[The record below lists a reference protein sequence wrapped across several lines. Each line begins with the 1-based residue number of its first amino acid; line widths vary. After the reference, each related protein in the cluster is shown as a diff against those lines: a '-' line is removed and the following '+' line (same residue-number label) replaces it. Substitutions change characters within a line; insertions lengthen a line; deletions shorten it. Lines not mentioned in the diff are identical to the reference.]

1 MSAKQTI
8 LISFALVAAL
18 CLASAC
24 SLKDDAA
31 VESCAKSFGQNYF
44 NLRLLQASGLCT
56 DRSYKWI
63 EFYASNISQDDVDV
77 LNTQTDSALC
87 DIDDIDIDGDSA
99 RVKMTVRNFLLC
111 DSIGRP
117 GRMCKQGK
125 CRLTLRKE
133 GETWKVDLDGPV
145 TKTEE

>member
-44 NLRLLQASGLCT
+44 NLRLQQASGLCT

-63 EFYASNISQDDVDV
+63 EFYASNISQNDVDV
-77 LNTQTDSALC
+77 LN
-87 DIDDIDIDGDSA
+87 IDDIDIDGDSA

-133 GETWKVDLDGPV
+133 GGTWKVDLDGHV

>member
-44 NLRLLQASGLCT
+44 NLRLQQASGLCT

-63 EFYASNISQDDVDV
+63 EFYASNISQNDVDV

>member
-31 VESCAKSFGQNYF
+31 VETCAKSFGQNYF
-44 NLRLLQASGLCT
+44 NLRLQQASGLCT

-125 CRLTLRKE
+125 CRLTIRKE

>member
-44 NLRLLQASGLCT
+44 NLRLQQASGLCT

-63 EFYASNISQDDVDV
+63 EFYASNISQNDVDV

-133 GETWKVDLDGPV
+133 GETWKVDLNGLV

>member
-31 VESCAKSFGQNYF
+31 VETCAKSFGQNYF
-44 NLRLLQASGLCT
+44 NLRLQQASGLCT

-133 GETWKVDLDGPV
+133 GGTWKVDLDGPV

>member
-1 MSAKQTI
+1 MSVKQTI
-8 LISFALVAAL
+8 LISFVFVVAL

-44 NLRLLQASGLCT
+44 NLRLQQASGLCT

-63 EFYASNISQDDVDV
+63 EFYASNISQNDVDV

>member
-44 NLRLLQASGLCT
+44 NLRLQQASGLCT

-63 EFYASNISQDDVDV
+63 EFHASNISQDDVDV
-77 LNTQTDSALC
+77 LNAQTDSALC

-133 GETWKVDLDGPV
+133 RETWKVDLDGPV

>member
-31 VESCAKSFGQNYF
+31 VETCAKSFGQNYF
-44 NLRLLQASGLCT
+44 NLRLQQASGLCT

-63 EFYASNISQDDVDV
+63 EFYASNISQGDVDV
-77 LNTQTDSALC
+77 LNAQTDSALC
-87 DIDDIDIDGDSA
+87 DIDDIDIDGNSA

-133 GETWKVDLDGPV
+133 RETWKVDLDGPV

>member
-1 MSAKQTI
+1 MSVKQTI

-31 VESCAKSFGQNYF
+31 VETCAKSFGQNYF
-44 NLRLLQASGLCT
+44 NLRLQQASGLCT

-77 LNTQTDSALC
+77 LNAQTDSALC

>member
-44 NLRLLQASGLCT
+44 NLRLQQASGLCT

-63 EFYASNISQDDVDV
+63 EFYASNISQNDVDV

-111 DSIGRP
+111 DSIGRS

-133 GETWKVDLDGPV
+133 GETWKVDLNGPV

>member
-44 NLRLLQASGLCT
+44 NLRLQQASGLCT

-63 EFYASNISQDDVDV
+63 EFYASNISQNDVDV

-133 GETWKVDLDGPV
+133 GGTWKVDLDGPV

>member
-44 NLRLLQASGLCT
+44 NLRLQQASGLCT

-63 EFYASNISQDDVDV
+63 EFYASNISQGDVDV
-77 LNTQTDSALC
+77 LNAQTDSALC

>member
-44 NLRLLQASGLCT
+44 NLRLKQASGLCT

-63 EFYASNISQDDVDV
+63 EFYASNISQGDVDV
-77 LNTQTDSALC
+77 LNAQTDSALC

-133 GETWKVDLDGPV
+133 RETWKVDLDGPV

>member
-1 MSAKQTI
+1 M
-8 LISFALVAAL
+8 

-44 NLRLLQASGLCT
+44 NLRLQQASGLCT

-63 EFYASNISQDDVDV
+63 EFYASNISQNDVDV

-133 GETWKVDLDGPV
+133 GETWKVDLNGPV

>member
-1 MSAKQTI
+1 M
-8 LISFALVAAL
+8 
-18 CLASAC
+18 
-24 SLKDDAA
+24 
-31 VESCAKSFGQNYF
+31 ESCAKSFGQNYF
-44 NLRLLQASGLCT
+44 NLRLQQASGLCT

-63 EFYASNISQDDVDV
+63 EFYASNISQNDVDV

-133 GETWKVDLDGPV
+133 GETWKVDLNGPV

>member
-31 VESCAKSFGQNYF
+31 VETCAKSFGQNYF
-44 NLRLLQASGLCT
+44 NLRLQQASGLCT

-63 EFYASNISQDDVDV
+63 EFYASNISQGDVDV
-77 LNTQTDSALC
+77 LNAQTDSALC

-133 GETWKVDLDGPV
+133 RETWKVDLDGPV

>member
-31 VESCAKSFGQNYF
+31 VETCAKSFGQNYF
-44 NLRLLQASGLCT
+44 NLRLQQASGLCT

-77 LNTQTDSALC
+77 LNAQTDSALC
-87 DIDDIDIDGDSA
+87 DIDDIDIDGHSA

>member
-8 LISFALVAAL
+8 LISFVLVAAL

-31 VESCAKSFGQNYF
+31 VETCAKSFGQNYF
-44 NLRLLQASGLCT
+44 NLRLQQASGLCT

-63 EFYASNISQDDVDV
+63 EFYASNISQNDVDV

>member
-31 VESCAKSFGQNYF
+31 VETCAKSFGQNYF
-44 NLRLLQASGLCT
+44 NLRLQQASGLCT

-63 EFYASNISQDDVDV
+63 EFYASNISQDDVGV

>member
-44 NLRLLQASGLCT
+44 NLRLQQASGLCT

-63 EFYASNISQDDVDV
+63 EFYASNISQGDVDV
-77 LNTQTDSALC
+77 LNAQTDSALC
-87 DIDDIDIDGDSA
+87 DIDDIDIDGDGA

>member
-31 VESCAKSFGQNYF
+31 VETCAKSFGHNYF
-44 NLRLLQASGLCT
+44 NLRLQQASGLCT

-63 EFYASNISQDDVDV
+63 EFYASNISQGDVDV
-77 LNTQTDSALC
+77 LNAQTDSALC

>member
-1 MSAKQTI
+1 MSVKQTI
-8 LISFALVAAL
+8 LISFAFITAL
-18 CLASAC
+18 CLVSAC

-31 VESCAKSFGQNYF
+31 VESCARSFGQNYF
-44 NLRLLQASGLCT
+44 NLRLKQASELCT

-63 EFYASNISQDDVDV
+63 EFHASNISQDDVDV
-77 LNTQTDSALC
+77 LNAQTDSALC

-117 GRMCKQGK
+117 GRMCKEGK

-133 GETWKVDLDGPV
+133 GETWKVDLDGPF

>member
-31 VESCAKSFGQNYF
+31 VETCAKSFGQNYF
-44 NLRLLQASGLCT
+44 NLRLQQASGLCT

-63 EFYASNISQDDVDV
+63 EFYASNISQGDVDV
-77 LNTQTDSALC
+77 LNAQTDSALC
-87 DIDDIDIDGDSA
+87 DIDDIDIDGDGA

-133 GETWKVDLDGPV
+133 RETWKVDLDGPV

>member
-44 NLRLLQASGLCT
+44 NLRLQQASGLCT

-63 EFYASNISQDDVDV
+63 EFYASNISHDDVDV
-77 LNTQTDSALC
+77 LNAQTDSALC
-87 DIDDIDIDGDSA
+87 DIDDIDINGDSA

>member
-31 VESCAKSFGQNYF
+31 VETCAKSFGQNYF
-44 NLRLLQASGLCT
+44 NLRLQQASGLCT

>member
-31 VESCAKSFGQNYF
+31 VETCAKSFGQNYF
-44 NLRLLQASGLCT
+44 NLRLQQASGLCT

-63 EFYASNISQDDVDV
+63 EFYASNISQDDVGV
-77 LNTQTDSALC
+77 LNAQTDSALC

>member
-8 LISFALVAAL
+8 LISFVLVAAL

-31 VESCAKSFGQNYF
+31 VESCARSFGQNYF
-44 NLRLLQASGLCT
+44 NLRLKQALALCT
-56 DRSYKWI
+56 NRSYKWI
-63 EFYASNISQDDVDV
+63 EFHASNISQGDVDV
-77 LNTQTDSALC
+77 LNAQTDSALC

-99 RVKMTVRNFLLC
+99 RVKMTVCNFLLC

-117 GRMCKQGK
+117 GRMCKEGK

>member
-31 VESCAKSFGQNYF
+31 VETCAKSFGQNYF
-44 NLRLLQASGLCT
+44 NLRLQQASGLCT

-77 LNTQTDSALC
+77 LNAQTDSALC

-133 GETWKVDLDGPV
+133 RETWKVDLDGPV

>member
-44 NLRLLQASGLCT
+44 NLRLQQASGLCT

-63 EFYASNISQDDVDV
+63 EFYASNISQGDVDV
-77 LNTQTDSALC
+77 LNAQTDSALC
-87 DIDDIDIDGDSA
+87 DIDDIDINGDSA

-133 GETWKVDLDGPV
+133 RETWKVDLDGPV

>member
-24 SLKDDAA
+24 SLKDDAT
-31 VESCAKSFGQNYF
+31 VETCAKSFGQNYF
-44 NLRLLQASGLCT
+44 NLRLQQASGLCT

-63 EFYASNISQDDVDV
+63 EFYASNISQGDVDV
-77 LNTQTDSALC
+77 LNAQTDSALC

>member
-1 MSAKQTI
+1 MSVKQTI
-8 LISFALVAAL
+8 LISFAFITAL

-31 VESCAKSFGQNYF
+31 VETCAKSFGQNYF
-44 NLRLLQASGLCT
+44 NLRLQQASGLCT

-117 GRMCKQGK
+117 GRMCKEGK

>member
-1 MSAKQTI
+1 M
-8 LISFALVAAL
+8 

-31 VESCAKSFGQNYF
+31 VETCAKSFGQNYF
-44 NLRLLQASGLCT
+44 NLRLQQASGLCT

>member
-8 LISFALVAAL
+8 LISFAFVAAL

-31 VESCAKSFGQNYF
+31 VETCAKSFGQNYF
-44 NLRLLQASGLCT
+44 NLRLQQASGLCT

-63 EFYASNISQDDVDV
+63 EFYASNISQGDVDV
-77 LNTQTDSALC
+77 LNAQTDSALC
-87 DIDDIDIDGDSA
+87 DIDDIDINGDSA

>member
-24 SLKDDAA
+24 SLKDDAV

-44 NLRLLQASGLCT
+44 NLRLQQASGLCT

-63 EFYASNISQDDVDV
+63 EFYASNISQGDVDV
-77 LNTQTDSALC
+77 LNAQTDSALC

-133 GETWKVDLDGPV
+133 RETWKVDLDGPV

>member
-31 VESCAKSFGQNYF
+31 VETCAKSFGQNYF
-44 NLRLLQASGLCT
+44 NLRLQQASGLCT

-77 LNTQTDSALC
+77 LNAQTDSALC
-87 DIDDIDIDGDSA
+87 DIDDIDINGDSA
-99 RVKMTVRNFLLC
+99 LVKMTVRNFLLC